1 MGDIHDELD
10 ITVYRTS
17 SRSDHFLGKIK
28 IPLHRVRQTLI
39 SRCVGDISDLLLQLR
54 MGAQQYALKDKHSLY
69 RSRGVLHIE
78 TCLAYNPVR
87 AMVRTIN
94 PREVKVLEAEHKF
107 KKKVM
112 CVVIMI
118 NRACVIIMIR
128 F

>member
-1 MGDIHDELD
+1 
-10 ITVYRTS
+10 
-17 SRSDHFLGKIK
+17 
-28 IPLHRVRQTLI
+28 
-39 SRCVGDISDLLLQLR
+39 
-54 MGAQQYALKDKHSLY
+54 
-69 RSRGVLHIE
+69 
-78 TCLAYNPVR
+78 
-87 AMVRTIN
+87 MVRTIN